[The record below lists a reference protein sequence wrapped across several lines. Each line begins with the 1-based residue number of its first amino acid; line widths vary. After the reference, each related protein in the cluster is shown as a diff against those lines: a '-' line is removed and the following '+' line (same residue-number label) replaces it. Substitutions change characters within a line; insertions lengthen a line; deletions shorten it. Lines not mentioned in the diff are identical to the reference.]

1 MASYATGMVNW
12 RGVSPS
18 NTVMLWLIGDE
29 LAGVRTHYDQVPMH
43 LLQQQWKNPELI
55 FWNDNKLNSWQ
66 LAFVVKLRE
75 QRSIFLIALKLQL

>member
-1 MASYATGMVNW
+1 VFFLYSKVVNMASYATGMVNW

-55 FWNDNKLNSWQ
+55 F
-66 LAFVVKLRE
+66 
-75 QRSIFLIALKLQL
+75 